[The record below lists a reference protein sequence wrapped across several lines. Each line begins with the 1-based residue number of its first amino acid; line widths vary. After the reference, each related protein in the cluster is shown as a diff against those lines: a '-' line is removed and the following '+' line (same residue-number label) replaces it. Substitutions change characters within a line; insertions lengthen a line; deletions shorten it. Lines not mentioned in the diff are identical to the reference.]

1 MSWVED
7 DIRNTTIP
15 SDHMLSPTPLA
26 SVKYHDDASSWYQEK
41 VIVLRSSELKFCSWK
56 KNVLENE
63 KVVDIFER
71 SAPRLPD
78 LAEYYM
84 VNDAV
89 IGWDNYLIT
98 GNSKSGNAQHI
109 YVFD

>member
-26 SVKYHDDASSWYQEK
+26 SVKYHDDTSSWYQEK
-41 VIVLRSSELKFCSWK
+41 SIVLRNSELKFCSWK

-89 IGWDNYLIT
+89 IGWNNYLIT
-98 GNSKSGNAQHI
+98 GNTMEMLNALI
-109 YVFD
+109 YI